1 MTAGSRHMARRSVVQ
16 ALYQWEL
23 TGQLSAGIED
33 SFLDD
38 WGLKGV
44 DQEYFKQLVR
54 GILNYMADLDRVLEQ
69 CLDRDLAS
77 VDPIERTVLRIGTYE
92 LQFRPEIPV
101 RVVLNEAI
109 ELARVFGAEEGY
121 RFVNGVLDRCKE
133 LCRGSEVPVA

>member
-1 MTAGSRHMARRSVVQ
+1 MVQ

-33 SFLDD
+33 SFLND
-38 WGLKGV
+38 WSLEGV
-44 DQEYFKQLVR
+44 DQEYFKQLVQ
-54 GILNYMADLDRVLEQ
+54 GILKYTAELDRVLEK

-121 RFVNGVLDRCKE
+121 RFVNGVLDRCQK
-133 LCRGSEVPVA
+133 LCRGSELPVA

>member
-1 MTAGSRHMARRSVVQ
+1 MARRSVVQ

-23 TGQLSAGIED
+23 TGQVGAGIED
-33 SFLDD
+33 SFLND
-38 WGLKGV
+38 WGLEGV
-44 DQEYFKQLVR
+44 DQEYFKQLVQ
-54 GILNYMADLDRVLEQ
+54 GILKYTAELDRVLEK

-121 RFVNGVLDRCKE
+121 RFVNGVLDRCQK
-133 LCRGSEVPVA
+133 LCRGSELPIA

>member
-1 MTAGSRHMARRSVVQ
+1 MQ

-23 TGQLSAGIED
+23 TGQVGAGIED
-33 SFLDD
+33 SFLND
-38 WGLKGV
+38 WGLEGV
-44 DQEYFKQLVR
+44 DQEYFKQLVQ
-54 GILNYMADLDRVLEQ
+54 GILKYTAELDRVLEK

-121 RFVNGVLDRCKE
+121 RFVNGVLDRCQK
-133 LCRGSEVPVA
+133 LCRDSELPVA

>member
-1 MTAGSRHMARRSVVQ
+1 M
-16 ALYQWEL
+16 YQWEL
-23 TGQLSAGIED
+23 TGQVGAGIED
-33 SFLDD
+33 SFLND
-38 WGLKGV
+38 WDLEGV
-44 DQEYFKQLVR
+44 DQEYFKQLVQ
-54 GILNYMADLDRVLEQ
+54 GILKYTAELDRVLEK

-121 RFVNGVLDRCKE
+121 RFVNGVLDRCQK
-133 LCRGSEVPVA
+133 LCRGSELPVA

>member
-1 MTAGSRHMARRSVVQ
+1 MQ

-23 TGQLSAGIED
+23 TGQVGAGIED
-33 SFLDD
+33 SFLND
-38 WGLKGV
+38 WGLEGV
-44 DQEYFKQLVR
+44 DQEYFKQLVQ
-54 GILNYMADLDRVLEQ
+54 GILKYTAELDRVLEK

-121 RFVNGVLDRCKE
+121 RFVNGVLDRCQK
-133 LCRGSEVPVA
+133 LCRGSELPVA

>member
-1 MTAGSRHMARRSVVQ
+1 MQ

-23 TGQLSAGIED
+23 TGQVGAGIED
-33 SFLDD
+33 SFLND

-44 DQEYFKQLVR
+44 DQEYFKQLVQ
-54 GILNYMADLDRVLEQ
+54 GILKYTAELDRVLEK

-121 RFVNGVLDRCKE
+121 RFVNGVLDRCQK
-133 LCRGSEVPVA
+133 LFRGSELPIA

>member
-1 MTAGSRHMARRSVVQ
+1 MARRSVVQ

-23 TGQLSAGIED
+23 TGQVGAGVED
-33 SFLDD
+33 SFLND
-38 WGLKGV
+38 WGLEGV
-44 DQEYFKQLVR
+44 DQEYFKQLVQ
-54 GILNYMADLDRVLEQ
+54 GILKYTAELDRVLEK

-121 RFVNGVLDRCKE
+121 RFVNGVLDRCQK
-133 LCRGSEVPVA
+133 LCRGSELPVA

>member
-1 MTAGSRHMARRSVVQ
+1 MQ

-23 TGQLSAGIED
+23 TGQAGAGFED
-33 SFLDD
+33 SFLND
-38 WGLKGV
+38 WGLEGV
-44 DQEYFKQLVR
+44 DQEYFKQLVQ
-54 GILNYMADLDRVLEQ
+54 GILKYTAELDRVLEK

-121 RFVNGVLDRCKE
+121 RFVNGVLDRCQK
-133 LCRGSEVPVA
+133 LCRGSELPVA

>member
-1 MTAGSRHMARRSVVQ
+1 MQ

-23 TGQLSAGIED
+23 TGQVGAGIEN
-33 SFLDD
+33 SFLND
-38 WGLKGV
+38 WGLEGV
-44 DQEYFKQLVR
+44 DQEYFKQLVQ
-54 GILNYMADLDRVLEQ
+54 GILKYTAELDRILDK
-69 CLDRDLAS
+69 CLDRDFAS

-121 RFVNGVLDRCKE
+121 RFVNGVLDRCQK
-133 LCRGSEVPVA
+133 LCRGSELPVA

>member
-1 MTAGSRHMARRSVVQ
+1 MQ

-23 TGQLSAGIED
+23 TGQVGAGIED
-33 SFLDD
+33 SFLND
-38 WGLKGV
+38 WGLEGV
-44 DQEYFKQLVR
+44 DQEYFKQLVQ
-54 GILNYMADLDRVLEQ
+54 GILKYTADLDRVLEK

-121 RFVNGVLDRCKE
+121 RFVNGVLDRCQK
-133 LCRGSEVPVA
+133 LCRGSELPVA

>member
-1 MTAGSRHMARRSVVQ
+1 MTGSRHMARRSVVQ

-23 TGQLSAGIED
+23 MGQLGAGIEN

-54 GILNYMADLDRVLEQ
+54 GILNHTAELDCVLEQ

-92 LQFRPEIPV
+92 LRFRPDIPV

-121 RFVNGVLDRCKE
+121 RFVNGVLDRCQE
-133 LCRGSEVPVA
+133 LCRDSEPPVA

>member
-1 MTAGSRHMARRSVVQ
+1 MQ

-23 TGQLSAGIED
+23 TGHLDSRIED
-33 SFLDD
+33 SFLND
-38 WGLKGV
+38 WCLEGV
-44 DQEYFKQLVR
+44 DEEYFKQLVQ
-54 GILNYMADLDRVLEQ
+54 GILKYTVELDRVLEK

-109 ELARVFGAEEGY
+109 ELARVFGSEEGY
-121 RFVNGVLDRCKE
+121 RFVNGVLDRCQK
-133 LCRGSEVPVA
+133 LCRDSELPVV

>member
-1 MTAGSRHMARRSVVQ
+1 MTAGSRHMARRSAVQ

-23 TGQLSAGIED
+23 TGQLGAGIED

-38 WGLKGV
+38 WGMEGV
-44 DQEYFKQLVR
+44 DQEYFKQLVL
-54 GILNYMADLDRVLEQ
+54 GVLKYTAELDHILGQ

-77 VDPIERTVLRIGTYE
+77 VDPIERTVLRLGTYE

-121 RFVNGVLDRCKE
+121 RFVNGVLDRCQK
-133 LCRGSEVPVA
+133 LCRGSELPVA

>member
-1 MTAGSRHMARRSVVQ
+1 MQ

-23 TGQLSAGIED
+23 TGQVGAGIED
-33 SFLDD
+33 SFLND
-38 WGLKGV
+38 WGLEGV
-44 DQEYFKQLVR
+44 DQEYFKQLVQ
-54 GILNYMADLDRVLEQ
+54 GILKYSAELDRVLEK

-77 VDPIERTVLRIGTYE
+77 VDPIERSVLRIGTYE

-121 RFVNGVLDRCKE
+121 RFVNGVLDQCQK
-133 LCRGSEVPVA
+133 LCRGSELPVA

>member
-1 MTAGSRHMARRSVVQ
+1 MQ

-23 TGQLSAGIED
+23 TGQVGAGIED
-33 SFLDD
+33 SFLND
-38 WGLKGV
+38 WCLEGV
-44 DQEYFKQLVR
+44 DQEYFKQLVQ
-54 GILNYMADLDRVLEQ
+54 GILKYTAELDRVLEK

-77 VDPIERTVLRIGTYE
+77 VDPIERSVLRIGTYE

-121 RFVNGVLDRCKE
+121 RFVNGVLDRCQK
-133 LCRGSEVPVA
+133 LCRGSELPVT

>member
-1 MTAGSRHMARRSVVQ
+1 MQ

-23 TGQLSAGIED
+23 TGQLGAGIED
-33 SFLDD
+33 SFLND
-38 WGLKGV
+38 WNLEGV
-44 DQEYFKQLVR
+44 DQEYFKQLVQ
-54 GILNYMADLDRVLEQ
+54 GILKYTAELDRVLEK

-109 ELARVFGAEEGY
+109 ELAHVFGAEEGY
-121 RFVNGVLDRCKE
+121 RFVNGVLDRCQK
-133 LCRGSEVPVA
+133 LCRGSELPVT

>member
-1 MTAGSRHMARRSVVQ
+1 MTGSRHMARRSVVQ

-23 TGQLSAGIED
+23 TGQLGAGVED

-38 WGLKGV
+38 WGLEGV

-54 GILNYMADLDRVLEQ
+54 GVLKTTAEVDGILEQ
-69 CLDRDLAS
+69 CLDRDLTS

-92 LQFRPEIPV
+92 LRFRSEIPV

-121 RFVNGVLDRCKE
+121 RFVNGVLDRCQE
-133 LCRGSEVPVA
+133 LCRGSELPVA

>member
-1 MTAGSRHMARRSVVQ
+1 MARRSVVQ

-54 GILNYMADLDRVLEQ
+54 GILKYTAELDRVLEQ

-92 LQFRPEIPV
+92 LQFRPEIPI

-121 RFVNGVLDRCKE
+121 RFVNGVLDRCQE
-133 LCRGSEVPVA
+133 LCRGSELPVV

>member
-1 MTAGSRHMARRSVVQ
+1 MTGSRHMARRSVVQ

-23 TGQLSAGIED
+23 TGQLGAGVED

-38 WGLKGV
+38 WGLEGV

-54 GILNYMADLDRVLEQ
+54 GVLKTTAELDGILEQ

-92 LQFRPEIPV
+92 LRFRSEIPV

-121 RFVNGVLDRCKE
+121 RFVNGVLDRCQE
-133 LCRGSEVPVA
+133 LCRGSELPVA

>member
-1 MTAGSRHMARRSVVQ
+1 MQ

-23 TGQLSAGIED
+23 TGQVGAGIED
-33 SFLDD
+33 SFLND

-44 DQEYFKQLVR
+44 DQEYFKQLVQ
-54 GILNYMADLDRVLEQ
+54 GILKYTAELDCVLEK

-121 RFVNGVLDRCKE
+121 RFVNGVLDQCQK
-133 LCRGSEVPVA
+133 LCRGSELPVA

>member
-1 MTAGSRHMARRSVVQ
+1 MTGSRHMARRSVVQ

-23 TGQLSAGIED
+23 TGQLGAGIED

-38 WGLKGV
+38 WGLEGV

-54 GILNYMADLDRVLEQ
+54 GVLKYTAELDHILEQ

-77 VDPIERTVLRIGTYE
+77 VDPIERAVLRIGTYE

-101 RVVLNEAI
+101 RVVLNEAV
-109 ELARVFGAEEGY
+109 ELAHVFGAEEGY
-121 RFVNGVLDRCKE
+121 RFVNGVLDRCQQ
-133 LCRGSEVPVA
+133 LCRASELPVA

>member
-1 MTAGSRHMARRSVVQ
+1 MQ

-23 TGQLSAGIED
+23 TGQVGAGIED
-33 SFLDD
+33 SFLND
-38 WGLKGV
+38 WGLEGV
-44 DQEYFKQLVR
+44 DQEYFKQLVQ
-54 GILNYMADLDRVLEQ
+54 GILKYTAELDRVLEK

-92 LQFRPEIPV
+92 LQFQPEIPV

-121 RFVNGVLDRCKE
+121 RFVNGVLDRCQK
-133 LCRGSEVPVA
+133 LCRGPELPVA

>member
-1 MTAGSRHMARRSVVQ
+1 MARRSVVQ

-23 TGQLSAGIED
+23 TGQVGAGIED
-33 SFLDD
+33 SFLND
-38 WGLKGV
+38 WGLEGV
-44 DQEYFKQLVR
+44 DQEYFKQLIQ
-54 GILNYMADLDRVLEQ
+54 GILKYTTELDRVLEK

-77 VDPIERTVLRIGTYE
+77 VDPIERSVLRIGTYE

-121 RFVNGVLDRCKE
+121 RFVNGVLDRCQK
-133 LCRGSEVPVA
+133 LCRGSELPVA

>member
-1 MTAGSRHMARRSVVQ
+1 MQ

-23 TGQLSAGIED
+23 TGQVGAGVED
-33 SFLDD
+33 SFLND
-38 WGLKGV
+38 WGLEGV
-44 DQEYFKQLVR
+44 DQEYFKQLVQ
-54 GILNYMADLDRVLEQ
+54 GILKYTAELDRVLEK

-121 RFVNGVLDRCKE
+121 RFVNGVLDRCQK
-133 LCRGSEVPVA
+133 LCRGSELPVA

>member
-1 MTAGSRHMARRSVVQ
+1 MQ

-23 TGQLSAGIED
+23 TGQVGAGIED
-33 SFLDD
+33 SFLND
-38 WGLKGV
+38 WGLEGV
-44 DQEYFKQLVR
+44 DQEYFKQLVQ
-54 GILNYMADLDRVLEQ
+54 GILKYTAELDRVLEK

-92 LQFRPEIPV
+92 LKFRPEVPV

-121 RFVNGVLDRCKE
+121 RFVNGVLDRCQK
-133 LCRGSEVPVA
+133 LCRGSELPVA

>member
-1 MTAGSRHMARRSVVQ
+1 MTTGSRHMARRSVVQ

-54 GILNYMADLDRVLEQ
+54 GILNYTAELDRVLEQ

-121 RFVNGVLDRCKE
+121 RFVNGVLDRCQE
-133 LCRGSEVPVA
+133 LCRGSELPVS

>member
-1 MTAGSRHMARRSVVQ
+1 MQ

-23 TGQLSAGIED
+23 TGQVGAGIED
-33 SFLDD
+33 SFLND
-38 WGLKGV
+38 WGLEGV
-44 DQEYFKQLVR
+44 DQEYFKQLVQ
-54 GILNYMADLDRVLEQ
+54 GIFKHTAELDCVLEK

-77 VDPIERTVLRIGTYE
+77 VDPIERSVLRIGAYE

-121 RFVNGVLDRCKE
+121 RFVNGVLDQCQK
-133 LCRGSEVPVA
+133 LCRGSELPAT

>member
-1 MTAGSRHMARRSVVQ
+1 MARRSVVQ

-23 TGQLSAGIED
+23 TGQVGAGIED
-33 SFLDD
+33 SFLND
-38 WGLKGV
+38 WGLEGV
-44 DQEYFKQLVR
+44 DQEYFKQLVQ
-54 GILNYMADLDRVLEQ
+54 GILKYTADLDRVLEK

-121 RFVNGVLDRCKE
+121 RFVNGVLDRCQK
-133 LCRGSEVPVA
+133 LCRGSELPVA

>member
-1 MTAGSRHMARRSVVQ
+1 MTGSRHMARRSVVQ

-23 TGQLSAGIED
+23 TGQLGAGIAD

-54 GILNYMADLDRVLEQ
+54 GILNHTAELDRVLEQ

-121 RFVNGVLDRCKE
+121 RFVNGVLDRCRE
-133 LCRGSEVPVA
+133 LCRDPESPVA

>member
-1 MTAGSRHMARRSVVQ
+1 MQ

-23 TGQLSAGIED
+23 TGQVGAGIED
-33 SFLDD
+33 SFLND

-44 DQEYFKQLVR
+44 DQEYFKQLVQ
-54 GILNYMADLDRVLEQ
+54 GILKYTAELDRVLEK

-121 RFVNGVLDRCKE
+121 RFVNGVLDRCQK
-133 LCRGSEVPVA
+133 LCRGSELPVA

>member
-1 MTAGSRHMARRSVVQ
+1 MARRSVVQ

-23 TGQLSAGIED
+23 TGQLDPGIED

-38 WGLKGV
+38 WKLGGV
-44 DQEYFKQLVR
+44 DREYFKQLVQGVFKYR
-54 GILNYMADLDRVLEQ
+54 AELDRILEQ

-92 LQFRPEIPV
+92 LRFRPEIPV

-109 ELARVFGAEEGY
+109 ERARVFGAEEG
-121 RFVNGVLDRCKE
+121 
-133 LCRGSEVPVA
+133 

>member
-1 MTAGSRHMARRSVVQ
+1 MQ

-23 TGQLSAGIED
+23 TGQLGAGIED
-33 SFLDD
+33 SFLND
-38 WGLKGV
+38 WDLEGV
-44 DQEYFKQLVR
+44 DQEYFKQLVQ
-54 GILNYMADLDRVLEQ
+54 GILKYTAELDRVLEK

-121 RFVNGVLDRCKE
+121 RFVNGVLDRCQK
-133 LCRGSEVPVA
+133 LCRGSELPVA